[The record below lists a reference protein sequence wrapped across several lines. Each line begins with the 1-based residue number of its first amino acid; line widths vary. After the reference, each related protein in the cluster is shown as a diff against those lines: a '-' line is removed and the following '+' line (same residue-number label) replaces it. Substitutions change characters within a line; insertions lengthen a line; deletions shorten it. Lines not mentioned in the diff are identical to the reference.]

1 MADELKADLVLVV
14 EDDDGIRSTLKAL
27 LEMEG
32 YEVAVAEN
40 GEIGF
45 RMLKTIT
52 RPCLIL
58 LDVMMPVMNG
68 LEFLDIMKTSPLH
81 HMLATIPVIVV
92 SAGMESSDV
101 RPELTHGFLKKPL
114 DIDVLLKTVARFCR
128 KRK

>member
-1 MADELKADLVLVV
+1 MLIV

-40 GEIGF
+40 GEIGLH
-45 RMLKTIT
+45 MLKTIA

-68 LEFLDIMKTSPLH
+68 LEFLDIVKTSPLH
-81 HMLATIPVIVV
+81 HMLATIPVVV
-92 SAGMESSDV
+92 TSAGTEPSDA

-114 DIDVLLKTVARFCR
+114 EIDMLLKTVSRFCS
-128 KRK
+128 KRT